1 MAKKNFELFGGPA
14 FPPQHDPASHE
25 FGLTALEWYA
35 GMALIALGF
44 ETTDNEAV
52 VADRVFDLAEAMVAE
67 AESRKS
73 EE

>member
-1 MAKKNFELFGGPA
+1 MALKNFEKYGGPA
-14 FPPQHDPASHE
+14 FPPQHDPSSHE
-25 FGLTALEWYA
+25 FGLTAMEWYA

-44 ETTDNEAV
+44 EAADNAAV
-52 VADRVFDLAEAMVAE
+52 VANTVFDMAEAMVAE